1 MSVTLDPEL
10 RELPRDADADA
21 VLAMV
26 VATGFFSDEEQAIA
40 RELVVERL
48 EQGAASGYEFLFAE
62 KEGRLVGY
70 ACWGR
75 TPQTLEGWDLY
86 WIVVDRR
93 HQGGGLGS
101 LLLREV
107 ERRVAAEG
115 GGQLWVETAGKPL
128 YDPTRRFYERQGY
141 EEAARLRDY
150 YAPGDD
156 KVFYVRRLRP
166 K

>member
-1 MSVTLDPEL
+1 MSVALTPEL
-10 RELPRDADADA
+10 RELPRAGDADA

-62 KEGRLVGY
+62 QEGRLAGY

-75 TPQTLEGWDLY
+75 TPQTVEGWDLY
-86 WIVVDRR
+86 WIVVGPEW
-93 HQGGGLGS
+93 QGAGLGS
-101 LLLREV
+101 VLLREV
-107 ERRVAAEG
+107 ERRIAAAG
-115 GGQLWVETAGKPL
+115 GGQLWVETAGRPL
-128 YDPTRRFYERQGY
+128 YDPTRRFYERNGY
-141 EEAARLRDY
+141 ELAARLRDF

-156 KVFYVRRLRP
+156 KVLYVRRLSRQ
-166 K
+166 